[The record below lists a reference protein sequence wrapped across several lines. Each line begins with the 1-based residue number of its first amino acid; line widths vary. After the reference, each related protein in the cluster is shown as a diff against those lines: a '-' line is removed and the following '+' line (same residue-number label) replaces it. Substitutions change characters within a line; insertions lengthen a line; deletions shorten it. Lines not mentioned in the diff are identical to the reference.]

1 MINSACIVL
10 THNSQRKFS
19 ANAKIQQVKV
29 FQEFV
34 HLSSKTSIYNQDFHY
49 QLVGCN
55 PHPNIYIVISSS
67 VDGGQDFLG
76 MCLCVDMMQFKCGLG
91 KHLMACHVPW
101 QIPSV
106 FDLVERVKSDH
117 IELGGVVCVLVSALN
132 VQRFTK
138 HLWKLAKVTETLAF
152 MCEEHYFLHM
162 LFVTDCI

>member
-1 MINSACIVL
+1 MQMLKYN
-10 THNSQRKFS
+10 K
-19 ANAKIQQVKV
+19 
-29 FQEFV
+29 QEIV
-34 HLSSKTSIYNQDFHY
+34 HLSSKTSIYIQDFHY
-49 QLVGCN
+49 QPVGCN
-55 PHPNIYIVISSS
+55 PHPNISIVISSS

-101 QIPSV
+101 QISSV

-117 IELGGVVCVLVSALN
+117 IELGGVVSALN

-138 HLWKLAKVTETLAF
+138 PLWKLAKVTESLAF

-162 LFVTDCI
+162 SSVTDCI